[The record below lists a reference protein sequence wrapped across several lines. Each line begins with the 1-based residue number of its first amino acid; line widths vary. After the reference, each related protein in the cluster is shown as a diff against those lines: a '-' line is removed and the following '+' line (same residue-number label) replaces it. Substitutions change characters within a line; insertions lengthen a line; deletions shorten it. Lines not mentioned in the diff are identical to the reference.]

1 MIKKII
7 MVVAAAILLPIAA
20 NAQKFGIVNGEEIFN
35 ALPEVAK
42 IQEQITEA
50 SKRYEDEFKKLQD
63 EFDKKYTEFQNIDS
77 NTPDSI
83 KERRMAELQELD
95 QKMQQF
101 RQTAQQDLQRQQQ
114 TLIAPVEQK
123 IMEAINAVG
132 QEGGFTFI
140 FPDGMAS
147 YSGKDVINVTADVKA
162 KLGIK

>member
-7 MVVAAAILLPIAA
+7 LVLAAVVAIPVVA
-20 NAQKFGIVNGEEIFN
+20 NAQKFGLVNGEEVFN

-42 IQEQITEA
+42 VQEQITEA
-50 SKRYEDEFKKLQD
+50 SKHYEDEFKKLQD
-63 EFDKKYTEFQNIDS
+63 EFDKKYTEFQNLGQD
-77 NTPDSI
+77 TPDSI

-101 RQTAQQDLQRQQQ
+101 RATAQQDLQRQQQ
-114 TLIAPVEQK
+114 TLIAPIEQK

-147 YSGKDVINVTADVKA
+147 YVGKDVINVTAEVKT